1 MTNKSSKIITLVFI
15 LIEVAIYATFLF
27 GDFSNS
33 FETTYIKYVGIIF
46 CFLYTFFTFLKRV
59 EICRVF
65 LPAAFIFT
73 LISDYFLLIRGEEY
87 NLFIYGICSFIVTQI
102 VYFLMI
108 NYIRKDKTY
117 FILSL
122 ILRAIISLIL
132 FFIVTLIFKF
142 DLTSA
147 FAGIYFVQLIFNF
160 IDSIFLISV
169 SKKYLIL
176 SIGLLLFI
184 GCDICVGLNNLTI
197 LDEFG
202 LNIVNKLMWFFY
214 LPSQTLIALTN
225 LVIKDKRLKIV

>member
-33 FETTYIKYVGIIF
+33 FETTNIKYVGIIF
-46 CFLYTFFTFLKRV
+46 CFLYSFFIFLKRA

-65 LPAAFIFT
+65 LLVAFIFT

-87 NLFIYGICSFIVTQI
+87 NLFIYGICFFIVTQI

-132 FFIVTLIFKF
+132 YFIVTLIFKF
-142 DLTSA
+142 NLTSA

-202 LNIVNKLMWFFY
+202 LDIVNKLMWFFY

>member
-1 MTNKSSKIITLVFI
+1 MESAPL
-15 LIEVAIYATFLF
+15 LL
-27 GDFSNS
+27 
-33 FETTYIKYVGIIF
+33 
-46 CFLYTFFTFLKRV
+46 LK
-59 EICRVF
+59 
-65 LPAAFIFT
+65 LFIFW
-73 LISDYFLLIRGEEY
+73 
-87 NLFIYGICSFIVTQI
+87 
-102 VYFLMI
+102 MI

-132 FFIVTLIFKF
+132 YFIVTLIFKF

-147 FAGIYFVQLIFNF
+147 LAGIYFVQLIFNF
-160 IDSIFLISV
+160 IDSIFLINV

-184 GCDICVGLNNLTI
+184 GCDICVGLHNLTI
-197 LDEFG
+197 IDEFG
-202 LNIVNKLMWFFY
+202 LDVVNKLMWFFY